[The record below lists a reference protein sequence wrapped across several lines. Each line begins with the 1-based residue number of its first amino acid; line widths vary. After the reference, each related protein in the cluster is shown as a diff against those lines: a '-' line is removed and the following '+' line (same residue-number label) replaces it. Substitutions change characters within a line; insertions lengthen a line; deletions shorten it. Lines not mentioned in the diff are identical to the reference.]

1 MFQFALIATTI
12 EMTLCLSCS
21 ILLWMRRR
29 EAGDHSRHVLAG
41 VSFTCVIWSLGKY
54 HEYIVHPDANIYTN
68 ILSPE
73 HCFLGLLCLIFYFFY
88 PVIVMRPRWFSWR
101 RVLLLMLPWLLVS
114 PPYLL
119 GMPFRSLANAGDILT
134 YITEFN
140 VWWRMLTVSIVAIY
154 MILLLMLPFNWC
166 HSSADSSWVRR
177 YTLAIALMAVFYFGY
192 QLTLWMPFHLVHQV
206 YVGLFF
212 VYYTHF
218 ELVERLMPVAASS
231 PSPAVEAHEGPQE
244 QPEQPEPGDD
254 DATGPADTQDHLWQR
269 IKQELD
275 DRQAWKNPELTVD
288 MLARMVGSNKTYV
301 HQAFATYGGTN
312 YKDYINRRRVDFIA
326 AQLRSKP
333 NQNLENLF
341 YRAGYRSRTTAG
353 RNFKD
358 IMGISPSD
366 YATSL

>member
-1 MFQFALIATTI
+1 MFQFAIIATTI

-21 ILLWMRRR
+21 ILLWLRLR
-29 EAGDHSRHVLAG
+29 ETGDKSRHVLAG
-41 VSFTCVIWSLGKY
+41 VSFSCVVWSVGKY
-54 HEYIVHPDANIYTN
+54 FEYIGHPDANIYTN

-73 HCFLGLLCLIFYFFY
+73 HSFFGLLCLILYFFY

-101 RVLLLMLPWLLVS
+101 RVLLFILPWLLVS

-119 GMPFRSLANAGDILT
+119 GIPFRPLAHAGDILT

-140 VWWRMLTVSIVAIY
+140 VWWRVLTVSIVAIY
-154 MILLLMLPFNWC
+154 LVLLLMLPFNWR

-192 QLTLWMPFHLVHQV
+192 QLTLWMPFHLVHQI

-218 ELVERLMPVAASS
+218 ELEERLMPVAAPSS
-231 PSPAVEAHEGPQE
+231 SPAVEEHKEAQAH
-244 QPEQPEPGDD
+244 PETNDNA
-254 DATGPADTQDHLWQR
+254 ATGPADAPDHLWRR
-269 IKQELD
+269 IKHELD
-275 DRQAWKNPELTVD
+275 DKQAWKNSELTVD
-288 MLARMVGSNKTYV
+288 MLARLVGSNKTYV

-312 YKDYINRRRVDFIA
+312 YKDYVNRRRVDFIA

-333 NQNLENLF
+333 NQNLESLF